1 MRPRPFRRLAAAASL
16 GLLGLLARPLAA
28 APAPDMRRVRVA
40 AGGGVSAPLLG
51 GRGPVRLLLDPRL
64 QREAERLLVAS
75 RAHEGAVVMADV
87 RTGRLLAW
95 ASRGDRDMVAS
106 AVAPSASLFKTVT
119 AAALLE
125 SGRVGVSTRQ
135 CFHGGERAIG
145 EDDLDDD
152 RSRDDRCTTFGE
164 ALGHSYNLVFA
175 RLALKHLRPEALHSM
190 ANELGIGSEV
200 PTDVDVPAGEV
211 SVPADRL
218 GLARAAAGF
227 WNARLSPLG
236 ALYMMLTVANRGER
250 IRLSLLDDGNPP
262 ERHSRGRAMRPA
274 NAEALARM
282 LAVTVRRGTSA
293 RAFRGAEHEGLADDG
308 LWRRVAGK
316 TGTLIGGKPRRMYS
330 WFAGFAPTGRPEVA
344 IAVLLA
350 NDEQWWT
357 KANVVARDALRS
369 YFREEE

>member
-1 MRPRPFRRLAAAASL
+1 MRHVRLEGEQA
-16 GLLGLLARPLAA
+16 
-28 APAPDMRRVRVA
+28 
-40 AGGGVSAPLLG
+40 SAPLPG
-51 GRGPVRLLLDPRL
+51 GKGPVRLVLDAHL
-64 QREAERLLVAS
+64 QREAERLLAGS
-75 RAHEGAVVMADV
+75 RAHEGAIVMADV
-87 RTGRLLAW
+87 RTGRILAW
-95 ASRGDRDMVAS
+95 ASLGGRDMVSS
-106 AVAPSASLFKTVT
+106 AIAPSASLFKTVT

-125 SGRVGVSTRQ
+125 SGRVRPATRQ
-135 CFHGGERAIG
+135 CFHGGERAIT

-211 SVPADRL
+211 SVPDDRL

-236 ALYMMLTVANRGER
+236 ALYMMLTVANHGER
-250 IRLSLLDDGNPP
+250 IRLTLLDEGTAP
-262 ERHSRGRAMRPA
+262 ERHSRGRAMRPS
-274 NAEALARM
+274 NADALARM

-293 RAFRGAEHEGLADDG
+293 RAFRGNDDELAPDDG

-316 TGTLIGGKPRRMYS
+316 TGTLIGGRPRRMYS

-350 NDEQWWT
+350 NDEHWWK
-357 KANVVARDALRS
+357 KANVVARDALRV
-369 YFREEE
+369 YFREP

>member
-1 MRPRPFRRLAAAASL
+1 MRPRPIVRALFAAAL
-16 GLLGLLARPLAA
+16 GPWLAVRPVAA
-28 APAPDMRRVRVA
+28 APAPDMRRVHVTPAGRVT
-40 AGGGVSAPLLG
+40 APLPG
-51 GRGPVRLLLDPRL
+51 GRGPVPLVLDPRL
-64 QREAERLLVAS
+64 QREAERLLAAS

-87 RTGRLLAW
+87 RSGRLLAW
-95 ASRGDRDMVAS
+95 ASRGPRDMVAG

-125 SGRVGVSTRQ
+125 SGRVRPATRQ

-152 RSRDDRCTTFGE
+152 PSLDDRCTTFGE

-175 RLALKHLRPEALHSM
+175 RLALKHLRPEALLSM

-211 SVPADRL
+211 RVPDDRL

-250 IRLSLLDDGNPP
+250 VRLTLLDDGVGAG
-262 ERHSRGRAMRPA
+262 RLSRGRAMGPA
-274 NAEALARM
+274 SADALAKM

-293 RAFRGAEHEGLADDG
+293 RAFRGDGDDELAPDDG

-316 TGTLIGGKPRRMYS
+316 TGTLVGGRPRRMFS
-330 WFAGFAPTGRPEVA
+330 WFAGFAPTDRPEVA
-344 IAVLLA
+344 VAVLLA
-350 NDEQWWT
+350 NDERWWT
-357 KANVVARDALRS
+357 KANAVARDALRA
-369 YFREEE
+369 YFRGE

>member
-1 MRPRPFRRLAAAASL
+1 MRPRPLALALASL
-16 GLLGLLARPLAA
+16 GLFGLARPLAA
-28 APAPDMRRVRVA
+28 APAPDMRRVRVDR
-40 AGGGVSAPLLG
+40 GEVTAPLPG
-51 GRGPVRLLLDPRL
+51 GRGPARLLLDPRL
-64 QREAERLLVAS
+64 QREAERLLAAS

-87 RTGRLLAW
+87 RSGRLLAW
-95 ASRGDRDMVAS
+95 ASLGGRDMVSS

-125 SGRVGVSTRQ
+125 SGRVGPATRQ

-145 EDDLDDD
+145 EGDLDDD
-152 RSRDDRCTTFGE
+152 PARDDRCTTFGE

-200 PTDVDVPAGEV
+200 PTDVEVPAGEV
-211 SVPADRL
+211 RVPSDRL
-218 GLARAAAGF
+218 GLARASAGF

-250 IRLSLLDDGNPP
+250 IRLSLLDEGLPP
-262 ERHSRGRAMRPA
+262 ERRSRGRAMRPS
-274 NAEALARM
+274 NADHLARM

-293 RAFRGAEHEGLADDG
+293 KAFRGGDDELSPDDG

-316 TGTLIGGKPRRMYS
+316 TGTLVGGRPRRMYS

-350 NDEQWWT
+350 NDERWWT
-357 KANVVARDALRS
+357 KANVVARDALRA
-369 YFREEE
+369 YFREE

>member
-1 MRPRPFRRLAAAASL
+1 VRSRPFVRRLAVAASL
-16 GLLGLLARPLAA
+16 GLLGLARPLAA
-28 APAPDMRRVRVA
+28 APAPDMRHVRVER
-40 AGGGVSAPLLG
+40 GGVSAPMPG
-51 GRGPVRLLLDPRL
+51 GKGEARLVLDARL
-64 QREAERLLVAS
+64 QREAERLLAAS

-87 RTGRLLAW
+87 RSGRLLAW
-95 ASRGDRDMVAS
+95 ASIGGRDMVSS

-125 SGRVGVSTRQ
+125 SGRVRTGTRQ
-135 CFHGGERAIG
+135 CFHGGERAIT

-152 RSRDDRCTTFGE
+152 PARDERCTTFGE

-175 RLALKHLRPEALHSM
+175 RLALKHLKPEALHSM

-211 SVPADRL
+211 TVPPDRL

-250 IRLSLLDDGNPP
+250 IRLTLLDDGVAP
-262 ERHSRGRAMRPA
+262 ERHSRGRAMRTA
-274 NAEALARM
+274 NADALARM

-293 RAFRGAEHEGLADDG
+293 KAFRGGDDELTPDDG

-350 NDEQWWT
+350 NDERWWT
-357 KANVVARDALRS
+357 KANVVARDALRA
-369 YFREEE
+369 YFREE